1 MHDST
6 ALRWTRRVVLTLLT
20 IFTVLPLYVMV
31 VSSVKPLKDV
41 QGAFT
46 WVPSHVTFQPF
57 VDMWRTVPLGRYFV
71 NSLVVSLSATVCSVL
86 IAIITGYAVSR
97 YRFAGRRLF
106 SITVLSTQMFPGILF
121 LLPLF
126 LIFVNIDRYTGIVLY
141 GSRLGL
147 TITYL
152 TFALPFSIWL
162 IAGYFDTI
170 PRELDEAA
178 RVDGAGP
185 IRTLVRVLLPVAA
198 PSIVAVAI
206 YAFMTAWGEVLF
218 ASVLTDQSTRTLA
231 VGLRGYANQSNVY
244 WNQVMAASL
253 VISLPVVV
261 GFLGLQRFL
270 VHGLTAGAVKS

>member
-1 MHDST
+1 MHESA

-20 IFTVLPLYVMV
+20 IFTVVPLYVMV
-31 VSSVKPLKDV
+31 VSSVKPLQDV

-46 WVPSHVTFQPF
+46 WVPSHVTLQPF
-57 VDMWRTVPLGRYFV
+57 ADMWRTVPLGRYFL
-71 NSLVVSLSATVCSVL
+71 NSLVVSLSATACSVA
-86 IAIITGYAVSR
+86 IAIFTGYAVSR
-97 YRFAGRRLF
+97 YRFRGRGTF
-106 SITVLSTQMFPGILF
+106 MTVVLSTQMFPGILF

-126 LIFVNIDRYTGIVLY
+126 LIFVNVDRYTGIELY

-185 IRTLVRVLLPVAA
+185 LRTLVRVLLPVAA
-198 PSIVAVAI
+198 PGIVAVAI

-218 ASVLTDQSTRTLA
+218 ASVLTSESTRTLA

-253 VISLPVVV
+253 VISLPVVI
-261 GFLGLQRFL
+261 GFLALQRFL